1 MYALS
6 DLDETALT
14 RFLQDLIRTPSL
26 SHQEGDLAR
35 RLADEMRLVGFDEV
49 RIDRVGN
56 VVGRIG
62 PASGG
67 PKLLYD
73 GHMDTVGVG
82 DPGAWSRE
90 PFGGE
95 IAAGVIYGRG
105 ACDMKGALAAMVYGA
120 KTLIDRKARLAG
132 PLYVVGIAQEE
143 PCEGLALR
151 VLVEE
156 EGLRP
161 DFVVLGEATNLQI
174 SRGQRG
180 RVEMKVTAKGR
191 ACHGSAPQRGINAI
205 YGAARLVLGVESSA
219 PRLPAHPFLGQATLA
234 VTFIENTGGSRN
246 VIPDSCS
253 FYVDR
258 RLVLGETAESALA
271 PIEELIQSSG
281 VDAHAEITEHR
292 SKSWTGY
299 DCRMTEFY
307 PAWLIEVDHPLVAA
321 AAGAIQQSLGQS
333 PQLVKWDFST
343 DGIYSQGMAG
353 IPTIGFGPGT
363 SATPIRSTIRFG
375 WRTCSKPLGCTRS
388 WRRRCSRPRTRGTH
402 EG

>member
-1 MYALS
+1 VYGLS
-6 DLDETALT
+6 DTDKAALT
-14 RFLQDLIRTPSL
+14 HFLQDLIRTPSP
-26 SHQEGDLAR
+26 SYQEGDLAR
-35 RLADEMRLVGFDEV
+35 RLADEMRRVGFDDV

-62 PASGG
+62 PADGA

-82 DPGAWSRE
+82 DPSGWNRD

-95 IAAGVIYGRG
+95 IAHGVIYGRG

-120 KTLIDRKARLAG
+120 KTLIDRKTTLAG

-161 DFVVLGEATNLQI
+161 DFVVLGEATNLHI

-180 RVEMKVTAKGR
+180 RLEMKVTAKGR

-205 YGAARLVLGVESSA
+205 YGAARLVLRVETSA
-219 PRLPAHPFLGQATLA
+219 PQLPLHPFLGQATLA

-253 FYVDR
+253 FYIDR

-271 PIEELIQSSG
+271 PIEVLIRTSG

-307 PAWLIEVDHPLVAA
+307 PAWLIEEDHPLVEAA
-321 AAGAIQQSLGQS
+321 SGAIRHTLGQA

-343 DGIYSQGMAG
+343 DGTYSHGMAG
-353 IPTIGFGPGT
+353 IPTIGFGPGDERYAHT
-363 SATPIRSTIRFG
+363 VDEQIRLEDVFKG
-375 WRTCSKPLGCTRS
+375 VEVYAQLAAKVLQP
-388 WRRRCSRPRTRGTH
+388 
-402 EG
+402 

>member
-1 MYALS
+1 VYSLS
-6 DLDETALT
+6 DTNQTALT

-26 SHQEGDLAR
+26 SHHEGDLAR
-35 RLADEMRLVGFDEV
+35 RLAAEMRQVGFDEV

-62 PASGG
+62 PADGT

-82 DPGAWSRE
+82 DPGAWARD

-95 IAAGVIYGRG
+95 IADGVIYGRG
-105 ACDMKGALAAMVYGA
+105 ACDMKGSLAAMVYGA
-120 KTLIDRKARLAG
+120 KTLIDQKVALSG

-161 DFVVLGEATNLQI
+161 DFVVLGEATNLQV

-180 RVEMKVTAKGR
+180 RLEMKVTARGR

-205 YGAARLVLGVESSA
+205 YGAARLILGVEASA
-219 PRLPAHPFLGQATLA
+219 PQLPAHPFLGQATLA

-253 FYVDR
+253 FYIDR
-258 RLVLGETAESALA
+258 RLVLRETAESALA
-271 PIEELIQSSG
+271 PIQALIKAG
-281 VDAHAEITEHR
+281 GADAHAEITEHR

-307 PAWLIEVDHPLVAA
+307 PAWLIEAEHPLVKAA
-321 AAGAIQQSLGQS
+321 VAAIRDSLGRA
-333 PQLVKWDFST
+333 PELVKWDFST
-343 DGIYSQGMAG
+343 DGIYSQGIAG
-353 IPTIGFGPGT
+353 IPTIGFGPGDERYAHT
-363 SATPIRSTIRFG
+363 VDDQIRLDDVFQG
-375 WRTCSKPLGCTRS
+375 AAVYAQLAAQVL
-388 WRRRCSRPRTRGTH
+388 RP
-402 EG
+402 